1 MSLNKA
7 EILEWAQK
15 HDRKNVWDE
24 RVTAILDNPLT
35 DYSQFLNAWDLIDRT
50 ILLTTSISR

>member
-24 RVTAILDNPLT
+24 RVTATLDNPLT